1 MARKS
6 NIQKPSQQFIKSSD
20 KFRDASLCFIACE
33 GSKTEAQYFAFSF
46 LQHSRVKLEV
56 IPSENGLSAP
66 AYVLAGLKKAVKNH
80 ALRSEDSLWLVIDRD
95 RWHYTA
101 QLKAVAHESIQ
112 RKPIRLVVSSPCF
125 ELWLYL
131 HVAEMPDEAILTS
144 EEMEAKIR
152 KVLGSYNKS
161 NLQEEDYRDRVQLA
175 IERSERSCIGS
186 DGLPINPGTTVH
198 ELVKTILAMKP
209 KADCKI
215 FS

>member
-6 NIQKPSQQFIKSSD
+6 KIQKPINTFTKSSD
-20 KFRDASLCFIACE
+20 KFRDAFLCFIACE

-46 LQHSRVKLEV
+46 LQHPRVKLKV
-56 IPSENGLSAP
+56 IPSENGHSAP
-66 AYVLAGLKKAVKNH
+66 VYVLDGLKNAVKNYDI
-80 ALRSEDSLWLVIDRD
+80 RKGDSLWLVIDRD
-95 RWHYTA
+95 RWHYTT
-101 QLKAVAHESIQ
+101 QLKTVAHESIQ

-131 HVAEMPDEAILTS
+131 HVAEMPTEAILTS
-144 EEMEAKIR
+144 EDMETKIR

-175 IERSERSCIGS
+175 IERSEKSCIGS
-186 DGLPINPGTTVH
+186 DELPINPGTAVH

-215 FS
+215 F